1 MRQEKDCRALAEQK
15 GWPVVQV
22 FSDDD
27 VSAFVPGKR
36 PQYRELLE
44 AIRVHQV
51 DAVLVYDLDR
61 LHRHPWELE
70 EFFRV
75 VDEAGLTQMA
85 SVSGDLD
92 LSNDDD
98 RFRARIMGAVSK
110 KSSDDQARRIRRK
123 KDELAER
130 GLPAGG
136 GSRRCF
142 GYAEDRI
149 TVIEHEAEMIREAA
163 REIIA
168 GASLSSIC
176 RRWND
181 AERFTALGATWRVSA
196 LRSLLLNPR
205 ITGLRVHRG
214 QVVGPAVWPPI
225 LDRATFDRVNS
236 ILTDPRRA
244 VERPVRRYC
253 LGGLV
258 HCGLCKAKLSTR
270 NMEGRR
276 YYHCTKSPGTPGCG
290 HLGVVAE
297 PLEQLVVEMA
307 FVRLDSSSF
316 GRRPESQRR

>member
-1 MRQEKDCRALAEQK
+1 
-15 GWPVVQV
+15 
-22 FSDDD
+22 
-27 VSAFVPGKR
+27 
-36 PQYRELLE
+36 
-44 AIRVHQV
+44 
-51 DAVLVYDLDR
+51 
-61 LHRHPWELE
+61 
-70 EFFRV
+70 
-75 VDEAGLTQMA
+75 
-85 SVSGDLD
+85 
-92 LSNDDD
+92 
-98 RFRARIMGAVSK
+98 
-110 KSSDDQARRIRRK
+110 
-123 KDELAER
+123 
-130 GLPAGG
+130 
-136 GSRRCF
+136 
-142 GYAEDRI
+142 
-149 TVIEHEAEMIREAA
+149 MIREAA

-168 GASLSSIC
+168 GASLSRIC

-225 LDRATFDRVNS
+225 LDRATFDRVHS
-236 ILTDPRRA
+236 MLTDPRRA

-270 NMEGRR
+270 NMGGRR

-307 FVRLDSSSF
+307 FVRLDTPALADALNRNDDEAEDQQRTRSDVSLLEDRQTELAREYGHGSIQMHEWLEAKKAI
-316 GRRPESQRR
+316 ESQLEVARRLLAKYQRKTALDEYSNLHVLREAWPGLRNRSPQSTPRSNHRTSRAWPQRDGGQTSLIRVEWESSGGPSGFLRR